1 MVKKEVIDISTDF
14 WQPYYRQELTEED
27 AKEIIENSAAF
38 FGILAEWERRAQEDD
53 GLEKQELVDRDREVL
68 TRGDLV
74 RDSAFGG

>member
-1 MVKKEVIDISTDF
+1 MVKKEVIDITTDF

-53 GLEKQELVDRDREVL
+53 GLEKQEPTDQEIEVL
-68 TRGDLV
+68 TSGHVV
-74 RDSAFGG
+74 RDSAFGR